1 MDGWN
6 ELLTSVDEDVRAE
19 SGGEARELGRGLL
32 RLLAERR
39 ARTGE
44 DSRAL
49 LVHALTVVEC
59 ATWYLAD
66 ALDAVD
72 DGAELADLRG
82 RA

>member
-6 ELLTSVDEDVRAE
+6 EVLSAVDEDVRAE
-19 SGGEARELGRGLL
+19 SGEEARELGRGLL

-44 DSRAL
+44 DPRAL
-49 LVHALTVVEC
+49 LVHALGVLEC

-72 DGAELADLRG
+72 EGAELADLRG